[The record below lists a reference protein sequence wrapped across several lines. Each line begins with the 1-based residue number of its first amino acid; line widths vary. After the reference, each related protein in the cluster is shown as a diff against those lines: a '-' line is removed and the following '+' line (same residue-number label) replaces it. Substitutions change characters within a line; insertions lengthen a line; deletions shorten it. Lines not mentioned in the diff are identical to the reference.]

1 MPMFDFPLCYIN
13 ATMNM
18 LPVQIL
24 VDSACLFTTIDVNLW
39 FQLHDKPPIKK
50 FNCEVATFLCGILC
64 VTLLG
69 VWSRLYHLLVEN
81 ISITFSRHFPNKM
94 ATSLS
99 NFCGKCYHHIYLS
112 RRQDIFQ
119 TKWSCLYHIFVENIS
134 IMSSRCLQNQTNIYF
149 MCNIWACGHIFITF

>member
-69 VWSRLYHLLVEN
+69 VWSRLWGYGHVKFLWKMLPSHL
-81 ISITFSRHFPNKM
+81 SITSSRHFPNQM
-94 ATSLS
+94 VMSLS
-99 NFCGKCYHHIYLS
+99 HFCGKHIHHVFKMFAKPNKYL
-112 RRQDIFQ
+112 F
-119 TKWSCLYHIFVENIS
+119 YV
-134 IMSSRCLQNQTNIYF
+134 
-149 MCNIWACGHIFITF
+149 